1 MGRPGKTE
9 PLTMGL
15 RSNIRRHPR
24 VWTAAAVV
32 AVALGVFVVVWFEPH
47 KLFLDQKVDEAL
59 PSAAAVTTPVTTT
72 AQEPA
77 ATTADPAPTTAPTA
91 TTATTAAQPT
101 PPPASRPPRLE
112 VLAQG
117 EFRSLEHS
125 SSGTAK
131 LLRLPTGDR
140 YLRFEDLDTSNG
152 PDLVVYL
159 SPKPAS
165 DEWGGWDEGAFLD
178 LGSLKGN
185 VGDQNYL
192 LPADTD
198 LSKYQSAVIWCRRF
212 KVGFAV
218 APLGA

>member
-1 MGRPGKTE
+1 
-9 PLTMGL
+9 MGL

-24 VWTAAAVV
+24 AWAASTALVV
-32 AVALGVFVVVWFEPH
+32 ALAVFVLVWFEPQ
-47 KLFLDQKVDEAL
+47 KLFQDQKVDEAL
-59 PSAAAVTTPVTTT
+59 PSAPAVTVPTT
-72 AQEPA
+72 AAPPGPA
-77 ATTADPAPTTAPTA
+77 ATTPPEPAETKGADPTDPPA
-91 TTATTAAQPT
+91 TT
-101 PPPASRPPRLE
+101 PPPTRLE

-125 SSGTAK
+125 STGTAK
-131 LLRLPTGDR
+131 LLRLPNGDR

-165 DEWGGWDEGAFLD
+165 DEWGGWDQGAYLD

-185 VGDQNYL
+185 VGNQNYL
-192 LPADTD
+192 LPANAD
-198 LSKYQSAVIWCRRF
+198 LSKYRSAVIWCRRF

-218 APLGA
+218 APLSA

>member
-1 MGRPGKTE
+1 
-9 PLTMGL
+9 MGL

-24 VWTAAAVV
+24 AWAVSTALVV
-32 AVALGVFVVVWFEPH
+32 ALAVFVLVWFEPQ
-47 KLFLDQKVDEAL
+47 KLFLDDKVDEAL
-59 PSAAAVTTPVTTT
+59 PSAPAAAAPAETT
-72 AQEPA
+72 APVEPA
-77 ATTADPAPTTAPTA
+77 ASTPPEPAVTNGRATTTDPDPTSTAPDR
-91 TTATTAAQPT
+91 
-101 PPPASRPPRLE
+101 PPASRPPTLQ

-131 LLRLPTGDR
+131 LLRLPNGAR

-159 SPKPAS
+159 SPKQAS
-165 DEWGGWDEGAFLD
+165 DEWGGWDEGAYLD

-185 VGDQNYL
+185 VGNQNYL
-192 LPADTD
+192 LPANTD
-198 LSKYQSAVIWCRRF
+198 LSKYESAVIWCRRF

-218 APLGA
+218 APLRI